1 MCSIITQAACHPL
14 ISGPVYS
21 CYSSPCRWSKRASP
35 FHSRVCSW
43 SVGWQSTWGGKP
55 ESIKPREPWGPQILS
70 CAKEGTASCSQSYGR
85 GYDYC
90 RTSCSAT
97 GCRMPFLPGFR
108 WFGFQASKSNTL
120 FHNTPKVQFCFS
132 GSQLP
137 IMAQSQ
143 GHPHGARDWDCKGWP
158 AATIN
163 SQAQELGRKVSF

>member
-1 MCSIITQAACHPL
+1 MCFIITQAACRPL

-21 CYSSPCRWSKRASP
+21 CYSSPCRWNKRASP

-70 CAKEGTASCSQSYGR
+70 CVKEGTASCSRSYGR

-97 GCRMPFLPGFR
+97 GCRMPFFPGLGDLVSRLPK
-108 WFGFQASKSNTL
+108 ATL
-120 FHNTPKVQFCFS
+120 YSTTLLRCSSVSVAANCPSWHSLKVILMEQET
-132 GSQLP
+132 GTARADQLLP
-137 IMAQSQ
+137 
-143 GHPHGARDWDCKGWP
+143 
-158 AATIN
+158 
-163 SQAQELGRKVSF
+163 